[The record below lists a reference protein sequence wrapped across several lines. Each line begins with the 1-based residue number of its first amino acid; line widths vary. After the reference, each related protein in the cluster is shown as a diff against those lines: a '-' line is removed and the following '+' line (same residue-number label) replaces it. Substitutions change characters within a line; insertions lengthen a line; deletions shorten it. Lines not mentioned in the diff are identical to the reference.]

1 MAKRG
6 RPSNKTI
13 AKRRQAKSD
22 HNVSVMSKIIVVLL
36 IILFCSY
43 VIRHWD
49 ELSESNEATKEP
61 VNSIQLITE

>member
-36 IILFCSY
+36 IILVCSY

-49 ELSESNEATKEP
+49 ELSESNEVTKEP
-61 VNSIQLITE
+61 INSIQLITE